1 MVRLDKKVQRHKQGS
16 VFVDIAKEV
25 SKPQLIYSFVK
36 RVFPAVKDQLSYW
49 EQRANLCPDRILAEQ
64 AISSITHKEFHC
76 LGGSIYS
83 LYPGVKTKEVI
94 EFVVAYQTISD
105 YLDNLVDA
113 LEIQDE
119 QAFRQLHLAMTEALD
134 VNAECSDYYAY
145 YPYHEDGGYLTAL
158 VQTCRRRVREL
169 PSYAVV
175 RTSMLE
181 LAELY
186 AMLQVTKHLQPA
198 VREEK
203 MLSWLNE
210 LLPNYLG
217 LSSWELAAATGST
230 LGTFCLF
237 ALAYDTKLSEKEVKQ
252 VKDAYFPW
260 IAGLHILLDYFID
273 LEEDRVTSQLN
284 FVEYYSSTGERRDRL
299 KYFVETAHHQARSLK
314 YPRFHEAIIQGLLAM
329 YLSDQKG
336 RSLECAEV
344 TQELV
349 QAGGRSVKMLYWIC
363 HQLRGKG
370 ML

>member
-1 MVRLDKKVQRHKQGS
+1 M
-16 VFVDIAKEV
+16 DIAKEV

-36 RVFPAVKDQLSYW
+36 KVFPAVKDQLNYW
-49 EQRANLCPDRILAEQ
+49 EQRANLCPDRVLAEQ
-64 AISSITHKEFHC
+64 ALSSITHKEFHC

-83 LYPGVKTKEVI
+83 LYPGVKTKDVI
-94 EFVVAYQTISD
+94 EFIVAYQTISD

-134 VNAECSDYYAY
+134 ENAKCSDYYAY
-145 YPYHEDGGYLTAL
+145 YPHQEDGGYLASL
-158 VQTCRRRVREL
+158 VQTCQRKIREL
-169 PSYAVV
+169 PSYALV
-175 RTSMLE
+175 RSSMLE

-186 AMLQVTKHLQPA
+186 AMLQVTKHLHPA

-203 MLSWLNE
+203 MLSWLNK
-210 LLPNYLG
+210 LLPNYPG

-237 ALAYDTKLSEKEVKQ
+237 ALAYDTHLTEKEVRQ

-273 LEEDRVTSQLN
+273 LEEDRETFQLN
-284 FVEYYSSTGERRDRL
+284 FVEYYSSKEERQERL
-299 KYFVETAHHQARSLK
+299 KCFVETAHDQARSLK
-314 YPRFHEAIIQGLLAM
+314 YPKFHEAIVQGLLAM

-336 RSLECAEV
+336 KSLECAEV

-349 QAGGRSVKMLYWIC
+349 RAGGNSVKMLYWMC
-363 HQLRGKG
+363 HKLRGKG
-370 ML
+370 VL